1 MRNTISV
8 LRTHS
13 LQVWKEYEACTSG
26 GKDKDCSEVRRR
38 LDETLLKQSD
48 RLLSALKFSPR
59 EMQTD
64 DVMSL
69 QQCVLA
75 VLSVFLH

>member
-1 MRNTISV
+1 MRNTIAV
-8 LRTHS
+8 LHTHL
-13 LQVWKEYEACTSG
+13 LQTWKEYEACTS

-69 QQCVLA
+69 QQCVPCRF
-75 VLSVFLH
+75 VFLR